1 MEFVNQSPGVYKSE
15 VFLPLGSKLRTGVP
29 GFVGFVRS
37 LDEDKRAADAAAFSK
52 PIALH
57 RKGEFESNFAD
68 FPEGYL
74 ADAVTGF
81 FLNEGSRCYV
91 VAVVLSEPLNADAR
105 ANVLKVAL
113 DSLSPL
119 TDVDLVAVP
128 DAMLRLSKE
137 APINSTAINLQRYML
152 GHCATYAGRMAIL
165 DAMPGQDAAAVSEQC
180 ISITKG
186 ISEPINGA
194 LYYPWIKTYEG
205 KMVPPSGHI
214 AGIFARSDARV
225 GVFKAPANEEIKG
238 ALDLELL
245 VDNIIQGPLNSR
257 GINCVRAFPGRG
269 IRVWGARTLSRDPNW
284 RYVNIRRL
292 FLTLQRW
299 IDLNMGWANFEPNT
313 PQLWVRIARELN
325 SYLSE
330 LWRAGALA
338 GQTAGEAFYV
348 KCDHETNPNEA
359 LEAGQTITEIGL
371 APSTPSEFIVVR
383 IVHHTAVEPR

>member
-1 MEFVNQSPGVYKSE
+1 MEFVNQSPGVYESE
-15 VFLPLGSKLRTGVP
+15 VFLPLASKLRTGVP
-29 GFVGFVRS
+29 GFVGFVRA
-37 LDEDKRAADAAAFSK
+37 LDDDKRAADGAGFSK
-52 PIALH
+52 PIELH
-57 RKGEFESNFAD
+57 RKGEFESNFAGLL
-68 FPEGYL
+68 EGYL
-74 ADAVTGF
+74 AEAVSGF

-91 VAVVLSEPLNADAR
+91 VAVDLNKPLNADAR
-105 ANVLKVAL
+105 ASALKAAL
-113 DSLSPL
+113 DSLGGL
-119 TDVDLVAVP
+119 TDLDLVTVP
-128 DAMLRLSKE
+128 DAMLRLSNE
-137 APINSTAINLQRYML
+137 APIDSAAVNLQRYML
-152 GHCATYAGRMAIL
+152 GHCATYGGRMAIL
-165 DAMPGQDAAAVSEQC
+165 DAMPGQDATAVNEQR

-214 AGIFARSDARV
+214 AGIFARSDAKV
-225 GVFKAPANEEIKG
+225 GVFKAPANEEVKG

-245 VDNIIQGPLNSR
+245 VDNIIQGPLNSQ

-299 IDLNMGWANFEPNT
+299 IDLNMGWANFEPNL
-313 PQLWVRIARELN
+313 PQLWVRITRELN

-330 LWRAGALA
+330 LWRVGALA

-348 KCDHETNPNEA
+348 KCDHETNPS
-359 LEAGQTITEIGL
+359 EAGEAITEIGL
-371 APSTPSEFIVVR
+371 APGTPSEFIVVR
-383 IVHHTAVEPR
+383 VVHHTAVEPR